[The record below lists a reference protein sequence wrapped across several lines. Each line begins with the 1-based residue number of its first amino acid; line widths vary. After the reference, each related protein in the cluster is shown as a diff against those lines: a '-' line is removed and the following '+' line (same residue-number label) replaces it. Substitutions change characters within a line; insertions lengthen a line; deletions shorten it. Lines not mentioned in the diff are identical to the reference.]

1 LANVASSLHGLA
13 YEPELTVASG
23 VAEGKI
29 PVEYEQEIRR
39 MLKLDDASRSQ
50 STAHSPRLSTTHMSS
65 PGQSARSVPTTPVPL
80 KAGTGNAFGEE
91 TSARVSLPG
100 AWLVQGFKAVLGRLV
115 ESEKLAYQLKAGV
128 AVLVLAILL
137 LLQVSHLADPDWS
150 NNDDISGH
158 LSYRGTLFLLLDG
171 GQQ

>member
-1 LANVASSLHGLA
+1 M
-13 YEPELTVASG
+13 
-23 VAEGKI
+23 
-29 PVEYEQEIRR
+29 EYEQEIRR

-100 AWLVQGFKAVLGRLV
+100 AWQVQGFKAVLGRLV
-115 ESEKLAYQLKAGV
+115 ESEKVAYQLKAGV
-128 AVLVLAILL
+128 AVLVLTILL